1 MLALDLCP
9 FAAPVL
15 RDETLRIAVASA
27 RHPAQQLE
35 AFLKELDLLQQADEC
50 AISTTLLVYENGPA
64 QFTEF
69 LALVESADAMLDE
82 LNLRGIFQI
91 AHFHPDY
98 CFAGEPRTALSH
110 YTNRSPLPT
119 IHLLREA
126 AVTRLVANYPEPE
139 TIPQRNIAKLESQGR
154 EAVLARWRTLH
165 SG

>member
-1 MLALDLCP
+1 MALNFCP

-27 RHPAQQLE
+27 RHPAEQLKVY
-35 AFLKELDLLQQADEC
+35 LQELDLLQQADER

-64 QFTEF
+64 QFTDF

-82 LNLRGIFQI
+82 LGLRGIFQT

-98 CFAGEPRTALSH
+98 YFAGEPRNALSH

-126 AVTRLVANYPEPE
+126 AVTRLVANYPDPE
-139 TIPQRNIAKLESQGR
+139 TIPKRNMAKLESLGR
-154 EAVLARWRTLH
+154 EAVLARWRRLR